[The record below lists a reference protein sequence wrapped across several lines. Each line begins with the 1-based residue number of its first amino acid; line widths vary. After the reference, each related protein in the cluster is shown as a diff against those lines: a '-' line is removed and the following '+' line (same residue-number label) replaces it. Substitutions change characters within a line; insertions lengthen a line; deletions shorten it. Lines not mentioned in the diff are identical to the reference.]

1 MFPSLQIHSPYTT
14 LSQIHYTT
22 RSLSSQL
29 QLHNPLRLFSQCTH
43 LIAISLACSCL
54 LAGPS
59 SLVFLARGPQ
69 LGQQKQK
76 EPEDLSARVYFNVTF
91 WHLLA
96 REQQLLF
103 FWLLGSL
110 SSRSQCI
117 AHCLCLYGQH
127 HWCLWQAGRQAEA
140 AGRGI
145 PCWFAVVRGTL
156 TAWNVDSS
164 RLAASSFMT
173 PLALYVNQRM
183 QPHHRLWAIA
193 VAIFGDVLL
202 LLPHLD
208 VAVTI
213 FSAYRF
219 PILFLTC

>member
-1 MFPSLQIHSPYTT
+1 MHAFDCNFVGLLLLACCSFFAG
-14 LSQIHYTT
+14 
-22 RSLSSQL
+22 LSSSGA
-29 QLHNPLRLFSQCTH
+29 P
-43 LIAISLACSCL
+43 
-54 LAGPS
+54 
-59 SLVFLARGPQ
+59 ARSAEE
-69 LGQQKQK
+69 K

-96 REQQLLF
+96 REQQLF

-127 HWCLWQAGRQAEA
+127 HWCLWQAGGQAEA

-202 LLPHLD
+202 LLVPHLD

>member
-1 MFPSLQIHSPYTT
+1 MP
-14 LSQIHYTT
+14 
-22 RSLSSQL
+22 
-29 QLHNPLRLFSQCTH
+29 LHNPLILFSQCTH

-54 LAGPS
+54 PAAPS
-59 SLVFLARGPQ
+59 SLVFLARGPK
-69 LGQQKQK
+69 LGQQKK
-76 EPEDLSARVYFNVTF
+76 KNLKIYLHAFILMLRSGISWPESSSF
-91 WHLLA
+91 
-96 REQQLLF
+96 F

-127 HWCLWQAGRQAEA
+127 HWCLWQAGGQAEA

-202 LLPHLD
+202 LLLPHLD

>member
-1 MFPSLQIHSPYTT
+1 MHCPL
-14 LSQIHYTT
+14 
-22 RSLSSQL
+22 SLSL
-29 QLHNPLRLFSQCTH
+29 W
-43 LIAISLACSCL
+43 AASL
-54 LAGPS
+54 G
-59 SLVFLARGPQ
+59 
-69 LGQQKQK
+69 
-76 EPEDLSARVYFNVTF
+76 
-91 WHLLA
+91 H
-96 REQQLLF
+96 
-103 FWLLGSL
+103 
-110 SSRSQCI
+110 
-117 AHCLCLYGQH
+117 
-127 HWCLWQAGRQAEA
+127 RQAEA

-145 PCWFAVVRGTL
+145 ACWFVVVRGTL

-193 VAIFGDVLL
+193 VAIFGAVRLRQAGRLKMQLLLVL

-208 VAVTI
+208 VPVTI